1 MLGTVQTQKERTTL
15 DAKELNQTKDTDGGT
30 EGKHMASSPTVQLRK
45 GQHFSGDT
53 RQTLV
58 RYWCC
63 PGAADGTLQPAL
75 PPVTN
80 RNAAKKIPL
89 RKNTT

>member
-1 MLGTVQTQKERTTL
+1 MPRNLGYGRQVSAVLGTVQTQKERTTL

-63 PGAADGTLQPAL
+63 PGAADGLYNQPYHL
-75 PPVTN
+75 
-80 RNAAKKIPL
+80 
-89 RKNTT
+89 

>member
-1 MLGTVQTQKERTTL
+1 MPRNLGYGRQVSAVLGAVQTQKERTTL
-15 DAKELNQTKDTDGGT
+15 DAKDLNQTKDTDGGT

-53 RQTLV
+53 RQMLV

-63 PGAADGTLQPAL
+63 PGAADGLYNQPYCL
-75 PPVTN
+75 
-80 RNAAKKIPL
+80 
-89 RKNTT
+89 